1 MEDVVRWYYT
11 FPATSLPVSSAA
23 NHLNYH
29 NLLFVNESCDPNK
42 TIPDAM
48 ISRCLE

>member
-29 NLLFVNESCDPNK
+29 NLLFVNELCDPNK
-42 TIPDAM
+42 NNPCRYNQ
-48 ISRCLE
+48 SCLE